1 VNILMQE
8 INKSMYDLSEGSE
21 GNITA
26 RFIFSPDFSGFKGH
40 FPGRPVLPGV
50 CKIQAVIAMLEKW
63 HEENVCL
70 TEISMAKFF
79 APVCENQ
86 EIIISSGKP
95 DKLSDETKIKASVTS
110 GGKKI
115 AELQL
120 KLSVKDRKF

>member
-1 VNILMQE
+1 MQE
-8 INKSMYDLSEGSE
+8 INKSMYDLSEIPG

-26 RFIFSPDFSGFKGH
+26 RFIFPQDFSGFKGH

-50 CKIQAVIAMLEKW
+50 CKIQAVMVMLEKW
-63 HEENVCL
+63 HKKNVCL

-79 APVCENQ
+79 APVCDNQ
-86 EIIISSGKP
+86 EIIISSGKL
-95 DKLSDETKIKASVTS
+95 DKVSDEPKIKASVTS

-120 KLSVKDRKF
+120 KLSVR